1 MDAKCELDDSRAI
14 QFRHLKWFS
23 YLNNFCLPYRGLPTP
38 SSLLSL
44 FVAAIYFDTGSSHQV
59 HARIHLRAGATND
72 LSPIENNLKCTLHCW
87 DVLHSSVMS
96 ECEVAGIFT
105 LNILP

>member
-23 YLNNFCLPYRGLPTP
+23 YLNNFCLPYRARGLPTP

-87 DVLHSSVMS
+87 DVLHPSVMS
-96 ECEVAGIFT
+96 E
-105 LNILP
+105 